1 MLDIQWK
8 DSFIGGKK
16 MKKYIVIAFL
26 CFTVCAYA
34 GVEFVGVD
42 GVATTYTAGT
52 GVLLMDDL
60 SIITVEYD
68 DNTQTS
74 FDPGSFSL
82 TTNYSY
88 GMLFTGGDF
97 VFTDESVPETIIS
110 GNVLSVLFEESLGFL
125 VGKGTAEVTL
135 SNLAGFP
142 VGDAELVSIT
152 FDLDPAFTDFNQD
165 YSGDSKVN
173 LLIPEPATMAL
184 MALGGLLL
192 RKRK

>member
-1 MLDIQWK
+1 
-8 DSFIGGKK
+8 
-16 MKKYIVIAFL
+16 
-26 CFTVCAYA
+26 
-34 GVEFVGVD
+34 
-42 GVATTYTAGT
+42 
-52 GVLLMDDL
+52 
-60 SIITVEYD
+60 
-68 DNTQTS
+68 
-74 FDPGSFSL
+74 
-82 TTNYSY
+82 
-88 GMLFTGGDF
+88 MLFTGGDF

>member
-1 MLDIQWK
+1 
-8 DSFIGGKK
+8 

-82 TTNYSY
+82 T
-88 GMLFTGGDF
+88 
-97 VFTDESVPETIIS
+97 
-110 GNVLSVLFEESLGFL
+110 
-125 VGKGTAEVTL
+125 
-135 SNLAGFP
+135 
-142 VGDAELVSIT
+142 
-152 FDLDPAFTDFNQD
+152 
-165 YSGDSKVN
+165 
-173 LLIPEPATMAL
+173 
-184 MALGGLLL
+184 
-192 RKRK
+192 